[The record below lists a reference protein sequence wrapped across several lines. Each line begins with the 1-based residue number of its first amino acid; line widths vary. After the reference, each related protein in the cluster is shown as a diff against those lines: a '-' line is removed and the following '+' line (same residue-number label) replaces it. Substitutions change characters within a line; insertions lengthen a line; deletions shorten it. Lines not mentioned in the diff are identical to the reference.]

1 MALPVRTL
9 DHVGPGTAGP
19 LSERRH
25 LDNAS
30 HLELLPSVAM
40 VDPKKMVCI
49 GSIDRR
55 VDFEWLDALAAN
67 DVTIEFSDRSTPSP
81 PPRRNKNWMR

>member
-1 MALPVRTL
+1 
-9 DHVGPGTAGP
+9 
-19 LSERRH
+19 
-25 LDNAS
+25 
-30 HLELLPSVAM
+30 M